1 MKFCMKK
8 GILVLFFLSFF
19 SSLWSQE
26 NVSSYIISGTVT
38 DSLGMPVSGATVVL
52 RFFDTDS
59 ANVVAWGVTNEGGS
73 FELKSKAGHYLLN
86 VRFTGYKEWN
96 EQIRVSGNLT
106 IPTVILEEDVQKLT
120 EITIRDTPIRY
131 RPDGYVVSMVN
142 SPMAK
147 DRTSI
152 EVLNYLPGVS
162 DLKVNGLSAI
172 VYVDDRKL
180 TFSGD
185 DLKAY
190 LEAIPAGNITSI
202 EVIPISGVAFSGSS
216 LSAIIKLTLKK
227 LPEGGGRF
235 YAQSSVNADKQR
247 FTPKIN
253 ATLSYRY
260 KGLSYSSYV
269 YGSTGYSKNI
279 SEVKTV
285 NDNPDIKTEQLITH
299 VSPWRFSLTTE
310 QSLHYRINDRH
321 SIAGVFSTNNMF
333 PGHYEQKIVDD
344 SYYNNM
350 TLGFLADNKTG
361 YVNYKAILNEKTGS
375 AFLLVAEVSSL
386 RRNNTDE
393 VELFSLND
401 IVLNHT
407 RREADSDRK
416 ALNTY
421 GDLTLNLSDKHSI
434 ETGAK
439 FLKTN
444 YINRDNHF
452 TELGKDWDLD
462 LSASE
467 DIHYQEDIL
476 AGYLNYRGSAGNR
489 FTFTAGI
496 RVERAHF
503 EQLNKYTGSII
514 NYSGTDVL
522 WAANARYAINQKKGY
537 SVNVSYASKVN
548 RPSPYL
554 LDPYIH
560 WEYANEYSTGNPNLK
575 PYVTHTV
582 QFITQLARSYYVTA
596 RVSHAVNT
604 YDFVSELSATG
615 DSIISRPVNVS
626 KNTSYTL
633 NASTSQQLFPWWRL
647 AVNANMTFS
656 DVHTQTYGRTL
667 TSYIL
672 ISANNMFYLEN
683 EWGLSLGLT
692 SIPKRKYIN
701 SETSTRIN
709 INGGVQ
715 KGFRDGKWIL
725 RSEVSYMNR
734 THNRSLFNN
743 GYSERTTLSP
753 RVEFMIS
760 IRCNLDFGKKGLRVE
775 RGTSDREAQN
785 RIGDS

>member
-1 MKFCMKK
+1 MKK

-106 IPTVILEEDVQKLT
+106 IPTVILEEEVQKLT

-393 VELFSLND
+393 VECSRLM
-401 IVLNHT
+401 
-407 RREADSDRK
+407 
-416 ALNTY
+416 
-421 GDLTLNLSDKHSI
+421 
-434 ETGAK
+434 
-439 FLKTN
+439 
-444 YINRDNHF
+444 
-452 TELGKDWDLD
+452 
-462 LSASE
+462 
-467 DIHYQEDIL
+467 IL
-476 AGYLNYRGSAGNR
+476 Y
-489 FTFTAGI
+489 
-496 RVERAHF
+496 
-503 EQLNKYTGSII
+503 
-514 NYSGTDVL
+514 
-522 WAANARYAINQKKGY
+522 
-537 SVNVSYASKVN
+537 
-548 RPSPYL
+548 
-554 LDPYIH
+554 
-560 WEYANEYSTGNPNLK
+560 
-575 PYVTHTV
+575 
-582 QFITQLARSYYVTA
+582 
-596 RVSHAVNT
+596 
-604 YDFVSELSATG
+604 
-615 DSIISRPVNVS
+615 
-626 KNTSYTL
+626 
-633 NASTSQQLFPWWRL
+633 
-647 AVNANMTFS
+647 
-656 DVHTQTYGRTL
+656 
-667 TSYIL
+667 
-672 ISANNMFYLEN
+672 
-683 EWGLSLGLT
+683 
-692 SIPKRKYIN
+692 
-701 SETSTRIN
+701 
-709 INGGVQ
+709 
-715 KGFRDGKWIL
+715 
-725 RSEVSYMNR
+725 
-734 THNRSLFNN
+734 
-743 GYSERTTLSP
+743 
-753 RVEFMIS
+753 
-760 IRCNLDFGKKGLRVE
+760 
-775 RGTSDREAQN
+775 
-785 RIGDS
+785 

>member
-1 MKFCMKK
+1 MIHRKVN
-8 GILVLFFLSFF
+8 IASLFIVMFTGPFT
-19 SSLWSQE
+19 LWSQD

-52 RFFDTDS
+52 RLFETDS
-59 ANVVAWGVTNEGGS
+59 ANVVTWGVTNEGGA
-73 FELKSKAGHYLLN
+73 FALKSKAGHYLLN

-235 YAQSSVNADKQR
+235 YAQSSVDANKQR

-260 KGLSYSSYV
+260 KGLSFSSYV
-269 YGSTGYSKNI
+269 YGSTGYSINY
-279 SEVKTV
+279 SVVKTV
-285 NDNPDIKTEQLITH
+285 NDNPDIKTEQLITN

-310 QSLHYRINDRH
+310 QSLHYRINERH

-333 PGHYEQKIVDD
+333 PGNYEQKIVDD
-344 SYYNNM
+344 SYNNNM
-350 TLGFLADNKTG
+350 TLGFSSGNKTG
-361 YVNYKAILNEKTGS
+361 YVNYKAILNKKTGS

-386 RRNNTDE
+386 RLNNTDE
-393 VELFSLND
+393 VELFSFND
-401 IVLNHT
+401 DVLNHT

-421 GDLTLNLSDKHSI
+421 GDLTLNLSEKHSI

-439 FLKTN
+439 FLKTY

-452 TELGKDWDLD
+452 TELGKEWAFD

-467 DIHYQEDIL
+467 DTHYQEDIL

-489 FTFTAGI
+489 FTFMAGI

-503 EQLNKYTGSII
+503 EQLN
-514 NYSGTDVL
+514 
-522 WAANARYAINQKKGY
+522 
-537 SVNVSYASKVN
+537 
-548 RPSPYL
+548 
-554 LDPYIH
+554 
-560 WEYANEYSTGNPNLK
+560 
-575 PYVTHTV
+575 
-582 QFITQLARSYYVTA
+582 
-596 RVSHAVNT
+596 
-604 YDFVSELSATG
+604 
-615 DSIISRPVNVS
+615 
-626 KNTSYTL
+626 
-633 NASTSQQLFPWWRL
+633 
-647 AVNANMTFS
+647 
-656 DVHTQTYGRTL
+656 
-667 TSYIL
+667 IL
-672 ISANNMFYLEN
+672 
-683 EWGLSLGLT
+683 
-692 SIPKRKYIN
+692 
-701 SETSTRIN
+701 
-709 INGGVQ
+709 
-715 KGFRDGKWIL
+715 
-725 RSEVSYMNR
+725 EV
-734 THNRSLFNN
+734 
-743 GYSERTTLSP
+743 
-753 RVEFMIS
+753 
-760 IRCNLDFGKKGLRVE
+760 
-775 RGTSDREAQN
+775 
-785 RIGDS
+785 

>member
-1 MKFCMKK
+1 MKK
-8 GILVLFFLSFF
+8 GIIVLFYLSVFF
-19 SSLWSQE
+19 PLWSQD
-26 NVSSYIISGTVT
+26 NVTSYIISGTVT
-38 DSLGMPVSGATVVL
+38 DSLGIPVSGATVVL

-59 ANVVAWGVTNEGGS
+59 ANVVTWGVTNQEGS
-73 FELKSKAGHYLLN
+73 FVLKSKAGHYLLN

-96 EQIRVSGNLT
+96 EQIQVSGSLT
-106 IPTVILEEDVQKLT
+106 IPTVILEEDVQKLS
-120 EITIRDTPIRY
+120 EITIKDTPIRY

-180 TFSGD
+180 SFSGD

-190 LEAIPAGNITSI
+190 LEAIPAGDITSI
-202 EVIPISGVAFSGSS
+202 EVIPISGVGYSGSS

-235 YAQSSVNADKQR
+235 YAQSSVNTDKQR

-260 KGLSYSSYV
+260 KGLSFSSFV
-269 YGSTGYSKNI
+269 NGSTGYSLNN
-279 SEVKTV
+279 SVVKTV
-285 NDNPDIKTEQLITH
+285 NDNQDIKTEQNITN
-299 VSPWRFSLTTE
+299 VSLWHFSLTTE
-310 QSLHYRINDRH
+310 QSLHYRFNDRH
-321 SIAGVFSTNNMF
+321 SIAGVFSTINVF
-333 PGHYEQKIVDD
+333 PYHYEQKIVDEN
-344 SYYNNM
+344 YFNNM
-350 TLGFLADNKTG
+350 TLGLSSGNKTG
-361 YVNYKAILNEKTGS
+361 FVNYKAILNKQTGS
-375 AFLLVAEVSSL
+375 AFLLVAEVSSS
-386 RRNNTDE
+386 RYNNTDE

-407 RREADSDRK
+407 RREANSDRK

-421 GDLTLNLSDKHSI
+421 GDLTLNLSEKHSI

-439 FLKTN
+439 FLKT
-444 YINRDNHF
+444 YYKNRDNHF
-452 TELGKDWDLD
+452 TELGKEWAFD

-467 DIHYQEDIL
+467 DTHYQEDIL

-489 FTFTAGI
+489 ITFTAGI

-537 SVNVSYASKVN
+537 SVNFSYSSKVN
-548 RPSPYL
+548 RPTPYL

-575 PYVTHTV
+575 PYVSHTF
-582 QFITQLARSYYVTA
+582 QLLTQLARSYYLTT
-596 RVSHAVNT
+596 RISHAVNA

-633 NASTSQQLFPWWRL
+633 NASTSQQLFQWWRL
-647 AVNANMTFS
+647 AVSANMTFS
-656 DVHTQTYGRTL
+656 DVHTQTYGRAL

-715 KGFRDGKWIL
+715 KSFRDGKWIL
-725 RSEVSYMNR
+725 RSEISYMNR
-734 THNRSLFNN
+734 THKKSFFNN

-753 RVEFMIS
+753 RVSFMIS

>member
-1 MKFCMKK
+1 
-8 GILVLFFLSFF
+8 
-19 SSLWSQE
+19 
-26 NVSSYIISGTVT
+26 
-38 DSLGMPVSGATVVL
+38 
-52 RFFDTDS
+52 
-59 ANVVAWGVTNEGGS
+59 
-73 FELKSKAGHYLLN
+73 
-86 VRFTGYKEWN
+86 
-96 EQIRVSGNLT
+96 
-106 IPTVILEEDVQKLT
+106 
-120 EITIRDTPIRY
+120 
-131 RPDGYVVSMVN
+131 
-142 SPMAK
+142 MAK
-147 DRTSI
+147 DRTTI

-190 LEAIPAGNITSI
+190 LEAIPAGDIASI

-260 KGLSYSSYV
+260 KGLSFSSYV
-269 YGSTGYSKNI
+269 YGGTGYSI
-279 SEVKTV
+279 SNSVVKTV
-285 NDNPDIKTEQLITH
+285 NDNPDIKAEQLITH

-310 QSLHYRINDRH
+310 QSLHYKINDRH

-333 PGHYEQKIVDD
+333 PGYNEQKIVDD

-350 TLGFLADNKTG
+350 TLGFSSGNKTG
-361 YVNYKAILNEKTGS
+361 YVNYKAILNKKTGS

-386 RRNNTDE
+386 RVANTDE

-401 IVLNHT
+401 NVLNHT
-407 RREADSDRK
+407 RREANSDRK

-421 GDLTLNLSDKHSI
+421 GDLTLNLSEKHSI

-439 FLKTN
+439 FLKTY

-452 TELGKDWDLD
+452 TELGAEWDFD

-467 DIHYQEDIL
+467 NIHYQEDIL
-476 AGYLNYRGSAGNR
+476 AGYLNYRGSAGDR

-496 RVERAHF
+496 RAERAHF
-503 EQLNKYTGSII
+503 EQLNKYTGSTID
-514 NYSGTDVL
+514 YSGTDIL
-522 WAANARYAINQKKGY
+522 WAANARYAISQKKGY

-548 RPSPYL
+548 RPSPHL

-560 WEYANEYSTGNPNLK
+560 WDYANEYSTGNPNLK
-575 PYVTHTV
+575 PYITHTV
-582 QFITQLARSYYVTA
+582 QFITQLARSYTVTA
-596 RVSHAVNT
+596 RFSHAVNT

-633 NASTSQQLFPWWRL
+633 NASTSQQVFPWWRL
-647 AVNANMTFS
+647 AVHANMTFS

-683 EWGLSLGLT
+683 DWGLSLG
-692 SIPKRKYIN
+692 
-701 SETSTRIN
+701 
-709 INGGVQ
+709 
-715 KGFRDGKWIL
+715 
-725 RSEVSYMNR
+725 
-734 THNRSLFNN
+734 
-743 GYSERTTLSP
+743 
-753 RVEFMIS
+753 
-760 IRCNLDFGKKGLRVE
+760 
-775 RGTSDREAQN
+775 
-785 RIGDS
+785 